1 VLGRIEDEGGGLV
14 DRHRPR
20 AGGGVGLA
28 ARVQAERFDSEL
40 AIPPAGPI
48 LLALFGLW
56 LLRAKS
62 RRWQHGGAAL
72 ATLSL
77 FGLLVLSLPVVGNA
91 LMAPLEPHPP
101 IAPEQLRRVQA
112 IVILGGGSY
121 FAAPEYG
128 GDTVSHYTLERLR
141 YGARLGRESSLPV
154 LVTGG
159 APFGGR
165 AEAESMREALE
176 RDFGVKVRWVES
188 AARDTAENARLSAP
202 LLKAAG
208 VTRIA
213 LVSHGWHLP
222 RAIELFEKQGIEVTP
237 APTAFSTGSPSLLED
252 LLPGGLVTSRLA
264 LREYLG
270 RLYNFLKEW

>member
-1 VLGRIEDEGGGLV
+1 MFLLKKI
-14 DRHRPR
+14 
-20 AGGGVGLA
+20 LA
-28 ARVQAERFDSEL
+28 AL
-40 AIPPAGPI
+40 ILPPAGPI

-77 FGLLVLSLPVVGNA
+77 LGLLVLSLPVVGNA

-176 RDFGVKVRWVES
+176 RDFGIKVRWVETAS
-188 AARDTAENARLSAP
+188 RDTAENARLSAP

>member
-1 VLGRIEDEGGGLV
+1 MFLLKKI
-14 DRHRPR
+14 
-20 AGGGVGLA
+20 LA
-28 ARVQAERFDSEL
+28 AL
-40 AIPPAGPI
+40 ILPPAGLI

-56 LLRAKS
+56 LMRSKS
-62 RRWQHGGAAL
+62 RCWRHGGAAL
-72 ATLSL
+72 ATLALASL
-77 FGLLVLSLPVVGNA
+77 LLLSLPVVGNA
-91 LMAPLEPHPP
+91 LMAPLEPNPP
-101 IAPEQLRRVQA
+101 ITPGQLRHVQA

-141 YGARLGRESSLPV
+141 YGARLGRESSLPL

-270 RLYNFLKEW
+270 QLYNFLKES

>member
-1 VLGRIEDEGGGLV
+1 MFLLKKI
-14 DRHRPR
+14 
-20 AGGGVGLA
+20 LA
-28 ARVQAERFDSEL
+28 AL
-40 AIPPAGPI
+40 ILPPAGPI

-56 LLRAKS
+56 LMRARS
-62 RRWQHGGAAL
+62 RRWQHGGAML
-72 ATLSL
+72 AVLSL
-77 FGLLVLSLPVVGNA
+77 CGLLLLSLPVVGNA
-91 LMAPLEPHPP
+91 LMAPLEPNPP

-141 YGARLGRESSLPV
+141 YGARLARASRLPV

-165 AEAESMREALE
+165 AEAESMREVLE
-176 RDFGVKVRWVES
+176 GDFGVKVRWVEGAS
-188 AARDTAENARLSAP
+188 RDTAENARLSAP
-202 LLKAAG
+202 MLKAAG
-208 VTRIA
+208 ITRIA

-222 RAIELFEKQGIEVTP
+222 RAIPLFEKQGIEVTP

-270 RLYNFLKEW
+270 RLYNLLKEIK

>member
-1 VLGRIEDEGGGLV
+1 MFLLKKI
-14 DRHRPR
+14 
-20 AGGGVGLA
+20 LA
-28 ARVQAERFDSEL
+28 AL
-40 AIPPAGPI
+40 ILPPAGPI

-77 FGLLVLSLPVVGNA
+77 LGLLVLSLPVVGNA

-176 RDFGVKVRWVES
+176 RDFGIKVRSVES

-222 RAIELFEKQGIEVTP
+222 RAIALFRAQGFEVVP
-237 APTAFSTGSPSLLED
+237 APTAFTTFPPSLVYRLLPNDLED
-252 LLPGGLVTSRLA
+252 TRQA
-264 LREYLG
+264 LHEYLG
-270 RLYNFLKEW
+270 MLFNRLKER

>member
-1 VLGRIEDEGGGLV
+1 MFLLKKI
-14 DRHRPR
+14 
-20 AGGGVGLA
+20 LA
-28 ARVQAERFDSEL
+28 AL
-40 AIPPAGPI
+40 ILPPAGPI

-77 FGLLVLSLPVVGNA
+77 LGLLVLSLPVVGNA

-176 RDFGVKVRWVES
+176 RDFGIKVRSVES

>member
-1 VLGRIEDEGGGLV
+1 MFLLKKI
-14 DRHRPR
+14 
-20 AGGGVGLA
+20 LA
-28 ARVQAERFDSEL
+28 AL
-40 AIPPAGPI
+40 LLPPAGPI

-77 FGLLVLSLPVVGNA
+77 LGLLVLSLPVVGNA

-176 RDFGVKVRWVES
+176 RDFGIKVRWVETAS
-188 AARDTAENARLSAP
+188 RDTAENARLSAP

>member
-1 VLGRIEDEGGGLV
+1 MFLLKKI
-14 DRHRPR
+14 
-20 AGGGVGLA
+20 LA
-28 ARVQAERFDSEL
+28 AL
-40 AIPPAGPI
+40 ILPPAGLI

-77 FGLLVLSLPVVGNA
+77 LGLLVLSLPVVGNA

-176 RDFGVKVRWVES
+176 RDFGIKVRWVETAS
-188 AARDTAENARLSAP
+188 RDTAENARLSAP

>member
-1 VLGRIEDEGGGLV
+1 MFLLKKI
-14 DRHRPR
+14 
-20 AGGGVGLA
+20 LA
-28 ARVQAERFDSEL
+28 AL
-40 AIPPAGPI
+40 ILPPAGLI

-77 FGLLVLSLPVVGNA
+77 LGLLVLSLPVVGNA

-176 RDFGVKVRWVES
+176 RDFGIKVRWVES

>member
-1 VLGRIEDEGGGLV
+1 MFLLKKI
-14 DRHRPR
+14 
-20 AGGGVGLA
+20 LA
-28 ARVQAERFDSEL
+28 AL
-40 AIPPAGPI
+40 ILPPAGPI
-48 LLALFGLW
+48 LLVLFGLW

-176 RDFGVKVRWVES
+176 RDFGIKVRWVETAS
-188 AARDTAENARLSAP
+188 RDTAENARLSAP

>member
-1 VLGRIEDEGGGLV
+1 MFLLKKI
-14 DRHRPR
+14 
-20 AGGGVGLA
+20 LA
-28 ARVQAERFDSEL
+28 AL
-40 AIPPAGPI
+40 ILPPAGPI

-77 FGLLVLSLPVVGNA
+77 LGLLVLSLPVVGNA
-91 LMAPLEPHPP
+91 LMAPLDPHPP

-176 RDFGVKVRWVES
+176 RDFGIKVRWVES

>member
-1 VLGRIEDEGGGLV
+1 MFLLKKI
-14 DRHRPR
+14 
-20 AGGGVGLA
+20 LA
-28 ARVQAERFDSEL
+28 AL
-40 AIPPAGPI
+40 ILPPAGPI

-62 RRWQHGGAAL
+62 PRWQHGGAAL

-77 FGLLVLSLPVVGNA
+77 LGLLVLSLPVVGNA

-176 RDFGVKVRWVES
+176 RDFGIKVRWVETAS
-188 AARDTAENARLSAP
+188 RDTAENARLSAP

>member
-1 VLGRIEDEGGGLV
+1 MFLLKKI
-14 DRHRPR
+14 
-20 AGGGVGLA
+20 LA
-28 ARVQAERFDSEL
+28 AL
-40 AIPPAGPI
+40 ILPPAGPI

-176 RDFGVKVRWVES
+176 RDFGIKVRWVES

>member
-1 VLGRIEDEGGGLV
+1 MFLLKKI
-14 DRHRPR
+14 
-20 AGGGVGLA
+20 LA
-28 ARVQAERFDSEL
+28 AL
-40 AIPPAGPI
+40 ILPPAGPI

-77 FGLLVLSLPVVGNA
+77 LGLLVLSLPVVGNA

-176 RDFGVKVRWVES
+176 REFGIKVRWVETAS
-188 AARDTAENARLSAP
+188 RDTAENARLSAP

>member
-1 VLGRIEDEGGGLV
+1 MFLLKKI
-14 DRHRPR
+14 
-20 AGGGVGLA
+20 LA
-28 ARVQAERFDSEL
+28 AL
-40 AIPPAGPI
+40 ILPPAGPI

-77 FGLLVLSLPVVGNA
+77 LGLLVLSLPVVGNA

-121 FAAPEYG
+121 IAAPEYG

-176 RDFGVKVRWVES
+176 RDFGIKVRWVES